1 MLTKERYE
9 KKASK
14 PTVKTSQIQSWK
26 ENLTGRCAT
35 KAGTYQAPLK
45 VSHQGPRTS
54 YQGDVMNDVEQATVN
69 TPAKGKKTG
78 KGQNMTNETMP
89 LVKSQT
95 DLPSPGKC
103 QRCK

>member
-1 MLTKERYE
+1 MLTKERYD

-89 LVKSQT
+89 LVKRQT